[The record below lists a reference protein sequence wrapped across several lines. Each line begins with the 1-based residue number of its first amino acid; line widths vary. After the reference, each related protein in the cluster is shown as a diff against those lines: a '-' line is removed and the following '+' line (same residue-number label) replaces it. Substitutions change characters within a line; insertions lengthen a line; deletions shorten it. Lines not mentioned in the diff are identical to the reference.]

1 MLIEME
7 NSGINLDQVVITGTG
22 THRRIQ
28 DSPVPVEIING
39 NDLKRAGI
47 TNFKD
52 ALNMLNPSF
61 SFSTTAMASYMTL
74 NGLGNKHILVLING
88 QKLAGDVSGNV
99 DLSRINLSNV
109 KRIEILKGAASSL
122 YGSEAMGGVINI
134 ITDQPK
140 NLINVTS
147 ETRFAEENQFDQTIN
162 LDINTG
168 KFGSFTT

>member
-1 MLIEME
+1 
-7 NSGINLDQVVITGTG
+7 
-22 THRRIQ
+22 
-28 DSPVPVEIING
+28 
-39 NDLKRAGI
+39 
-47 TNFKD
+47 
-52 ALNMLNPSF
+52 MLNPSF

-168 KFGSFTT
+168 KFGSFTTYNRRQSDGWQLNNQAITYDSKGNEKLTETNKKASDKFYSK